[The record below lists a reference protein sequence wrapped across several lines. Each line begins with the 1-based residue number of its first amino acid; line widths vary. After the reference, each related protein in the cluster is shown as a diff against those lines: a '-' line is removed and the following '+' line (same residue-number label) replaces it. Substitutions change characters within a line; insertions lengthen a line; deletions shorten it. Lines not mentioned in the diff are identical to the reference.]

1 MKAFEL
7 NFDELGEI
15 TKAIEMLAKSEYI
28 KAIENEMIER
38 LEGKDALMF
47 MAGWHFGSTVACIK
61 PTEPA
66 IAASASVSA
75 CKLASETDAEGK
87 DFNEAF
93 NEFADK
99 LAKWLVERV
108 YEECDCPKC
117 RAKREAK
124 GE

>member
-7 NFDELGEI
+7 NFDELGQI
-15 TKAIEMLAKSEYI
+15 TKAIELMAKTEYI
-28 KAIENEMIER
+28 KAVEKEMFEQ

-47 MAGWHFGSTVACIK
+47 MAGWHFGSTVACVE
-61 PTEPA
+61 PTAPA
-66 IAASASVSA
+66 IAASASVSVFEI
-75 CKLASETDAEGK
+75 ASETDAEGK

-99 LAKWLVERV
+99 LAKWLEEEV